1 VVLTPAVLRQVAEV
15 ELGVEVYILAAAE
28 EDMGFE
34 DCSRSVVAVHTLG
47 KKESPMLPG
56 VVDEVGDRHQVVEA
70 GRRLWQPEVLTVE
83 PDAADSGVRWEPQVQ
98 RERVASLP

>member
-1 VVLTPAVLRQVAEV
+1 VAEV
-15 ELGVEVYILAAAE
+15 ELGVEVDILAAAE

-34 DCSRSVVAVHTLG
+34 DCSRPVVAVHTLG
-47 KKESPMLPG
+47 KKEPLMLPG

-70 GRRLWQPEVLTVE
+70 GRELRQPEVLTVE
-83 PDAADSGVRWEPQVQ
+83 LDAADSGVRWESQVQ